1 MEGGPVS
8 LKTHRKLGSDTSVKS
23 LGPPDQEEQATI
35 QPAKATHSNN
45 VPTGLKTRLSWQLLH
60 GPLEQRVPERPL
72 TPTHHAEEVAGAI
85 SRSG

>member
-45 VPTGLKTRLSWQLLH
+45 VPTGLKTTAQLA
-60 GPLEQRVPERPL
+60 V
-72 TPTHHAEEVAGAI
+72 TA
-85 SRSG
+85 RSPRAKSS